1 MHFLIYLGFLTGMIM
16 NIYKVKSTFL
26 ASIEFKT
33 ETKETTQNG
42 NWVRKFWSFAYWNI
56 KLNNIRLS
64 KDKEK
69 ISQSIATF
77 KRQFQTSIHCRIP

>member
-1 MHFLIYLGFLTGMIM
+1 M
-16 NIYKVKSTFL
+16 NIYKDKSMFL

-42 NWVRKFWSFAYWNI
+42 NWVSKLWSFAYWNI
-56 KLNNIRLS
+56 QLNNIRLS
-64 KDKEK
+64 KDMEK
-69 ISQSIATF
+69 MLQSIAIF